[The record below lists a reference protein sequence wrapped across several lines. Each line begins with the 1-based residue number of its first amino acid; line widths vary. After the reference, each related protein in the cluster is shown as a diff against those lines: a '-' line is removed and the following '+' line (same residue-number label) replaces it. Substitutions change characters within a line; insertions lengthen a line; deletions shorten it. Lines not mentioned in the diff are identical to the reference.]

1 MPRPSL
7 IIENRK
13 MLYYGKILKSEGID
27 EQRTG
32 LGISKECDICRFYF
46 FKNRNFLYQ
55 PYVCNGCHDISLRAI
70 KLTDIKIITVKGVH
84 YRVVSN
90 KTYDECYRL
99 FESNSSTDKLG
110 SL

>member
-7 IIENRK
+7 IENRK
-13 MLYYGKILKSEGID
+13 MLYYGKILKSEGTD

-55 PYVCNGCHDISLRAI
+55 PYVCNRCHDISLRAI
-70 KLTDIKIITVKGVH
+70 ALTDIKIITVKGVH

-90 KTYDECYRL
+90 KT
-99 FESNSSTDKLG
+99 
-110 SL
+110 